1 MTLTAQSVEPYVEE
15 VGSVRV
21 VGLASVKRIGAER
34 GLARRETEAALLDM
48 DILPRRYLR
57 NLGTLG
63 LDGQRTLF
71 RSCVAVIGLGGLGG
85 YAVECLARLGV
96 GRLVLVDG
104 DVFLDHNLNRQVL
117 SCEGNLGRSKA
128 EVAAERVHE
137 VNPAVDVVAF
147 AEYATSESLVEM
159 LEGTDVVID
168 ALDRLPVRLVLQDAA
183 ARAGVPMVHGAIAGM
198 MGQVMTILPGDG
210 GLRLLYG
217 DGELPE
223 RGAEAELGT
232 PAPTPMMI
240 AALQVQETV
249 KILTG
254 EGELL
259 RGRTMFVDGLSA
271 EVRVL
276 RLGGS

>member
-21 VGLASVKRIGAER
+21 VGLASVKRIGAEH

-223 RGAEAELGT
+223 RGAETELGT